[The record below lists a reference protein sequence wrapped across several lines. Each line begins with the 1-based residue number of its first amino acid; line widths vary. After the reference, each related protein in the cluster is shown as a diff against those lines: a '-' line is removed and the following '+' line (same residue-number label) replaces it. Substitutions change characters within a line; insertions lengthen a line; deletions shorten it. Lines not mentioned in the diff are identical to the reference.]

1 MKFVKFTENNDNE
14 GESWNFWLQLDENQ
28 NELNRLQMLVSR
40 FDPNRESYEIN
51 MLPVDES
58 EVDVLVK
65 HTGQGYMDYENKVI
79 GYLTLPE
86 VDENL
91 DEDSGYDWLLNNF
104 YKGDIENCFTD
115 EKPESVE
122 PTEENGEA

>member
-28 NELNRLQMLVSR
+28 NELNRLQMFVSR
-40 FDPNRESYEIN
+40 FDPNRESFELN

-65 HTGQGYMDYENKVI
+65 HTGQGYMDYENKVT
-79 GYLTLPE
+79 GYFTLPE
-86 VDENL
+86 VEESY
-91 DEDSGYDWLLNNF
+91 DEDTGYDWLMNNF
-104 YKGDIENCFTD
+104 YKGAIDEHFTD
-115 EKPESVE
+115 EKPETPEDTSDVD
-122 PTEENGEA
+122 G